1 MCQVHRQ
8 CVRMSASRSDRGWGH
23 GLKNEG
29 QELMGLDVRT
39 RWEDMSDAEPQNSLR
54 PGKPLSGKR
63 TGGVSRHPHLGH
75 RESEGSGKRL
85 IRVSSR
91 EGSDAPGDKARNLRE
106 N

>member
-1 MCQVHRQ
+1 
-8 CVRMSASRSDRGWGH
+8 
-23 GLKNEG
+23 
-29 QELMGLDVRT
+29 MGLDVRT

-91 EGSDAPGDKARNLRE
+91 EGSDPPGFKARNLRE